1 MESPLP
7 EKSSADLKRAIDGLI
22 RGQEFTRRL
31 KEIIKKPL
39 GGEVATTMA
48 EDLVGKIM
56 NSFSETLSVIISG
69 ESDDDTAEV
78 KSPEDSSGSCKSTT
92 SFNDRRGCY
101 KRRKTSET
109 NTKESSDLV
118 DDGHAWRKYGQKQ
131 ILNSTYPRHYF
142 RCTHKYDQKCQ
153 ATKQVQ
159 KIQDNPPL
167 FRTTYYGNHTCK
179 PFPGVSQI
187 ILDTHIDG
195 DSSILLSFD
204 RNNNNNNNYSSV
216 QNVNHNYQPY
226 NIPTFPSI
234 KQETKEEVF
243 QRSCTSYQKIEDQN
257 QSSNSDYFLLAN
269 DDHLS
274 TPAAFE
280 ASGGHMAAALLP
292 DVISSGVY
300 SSCTSTDN
308 LEIDFDFE
316 ESLWNFEGYNS

>member
-22 RGQEFTRRL
+22 RGQEFTRQL

-39 GGEVATTMA
+39 ATIMA

-56 NSFSETLSVIISG
+56 NSFSETLSVINSG
-69 ESDDDTAEV
+69 ESNEDTAEV

-92 SFNDRRGCY
+92 SLKDRRGCY

-131 ILNSTYPRHYF
+131 ILHSTYPRHYF

-159 KIQDNPPL
+159 KIQDNPLL

-179 PFPGVSQI
+179 PFPRVSQI
-187 ILDTHIDG
+187 ILDTPIDG

-204 RNNNNNNNYSSV
+204 QNNNNNYSSL

-234 KQETKEEVF
+234 KEETKEEVF
-243 QRSCTSYQKIEDQN
+243 QRSCTFYPKIEDQN
-257 QSSNSDYFLLAN
+257 QSSNSDYFLPAN

-280 ASGGHMAAALLP
+280 ASGGNMAAALSP

-300 SSCTSTDN
+300 SSCTTSTDN